1 MLLEQAG
8 CQQSIIQLGADIVRK
23 EGIRGVKLLLA
34 PLFPY
39 RLFGSPWHMI
49 SNEGCCRLVEGV
61 GLNCGS
67 NDLLVTHNLIHH
79 TINSQLFHAEMCKV
93 IGSDELLL
101 PWPTSKT
108 QRI

>member
-8 CQQSIIQLGADIVRK
+8 CQWSGIQLEADIVRE

-34 PLFPY
+34 LLFLY
-39 RLFGSPWHMI
+39 RLLGSPWHMI

-67 NDLLVTHNLIHH
+67 NNHLVTR
-79 TINSQLFHAEMCKV
+79 V
-93 IGSDELLL
+93 ILSIV
-101 PWPTSKT
+101 S
-108 QRI
+108 